1 MSTRGGIVRLT
12 SKEKEPITFIGVY
25 HHWDSYVSALG
36 KTLFNLNKGFFKGDT
51 EAMLK
56 VLIDEHQAGW
66 STIND
71 KDFSLTPGYRN
82 DDYNRPAN
90 VSLTDYLDS
99 LPKQPQCYCH
109 GDRKEKA
116 QVLTEKNASDCGCE
130 YVYAFTGNTMLIL
143 SSYCEDGHKM
153 IGAFGMGD
161 PNATW
166 KVIGEVDLKG
176 KAPRW
181 DRKTIKNRK

>member
-12 SKEKEPITFIGVY
+12 SKEKEPITFVGVY
-25 HHWDSYVSALG
+25 HHWDSYPKGLG
-36 KTLFNLNKGFFKGDT
+36 KTLFNLNKGFFKGNT

-56 VLIDEHQAGW
+56 LLIDEHPAGW

-71 KDFSLTPGYRN
+71 KDFSLKAA
-82 DDYNRPAN
+82 YNEE
-90 VSLTDYLDS
+90 VDS
-99 LPKQPQCYCH
+99 KQPTCFCH
-109 GDRKEKA
+109 GERKEDGHE
-116 QVLTEKNASDCGCE
+116 LTEKNASGCGCE
-130 YVYAFTGNTMLIL
+130 YVYAFTGNKMVVL
-143 SSYCEDGHKM
+143 SSYRENGHKM

-181 DRKTIKNRK
+181 DRKIIKNSKPKKSKVSA